1 MELRRRPRERRS
13 CNKIG
18 SQKKRSIGTPRIP
31 PPRKRPYP
39 PPPSAR
45 AFPSS
50 VHRVTKAP
58 PPPMPSIPGSPAVPR
73 VRTAPTDP
81 STPRGGGG
89 VQQQPPAMTVRTSG
103 AASGSGKTPDF
114 LSASAHVP
122 RTRSGGAKSHFN
134 NNSMSASERVPRT
147 KRTIRTSL
155 SASDRPARISSGG
168 SSKSKGFGKRMP
180 SITRGESPRRN
191 GKE

>member
-1 MELRRRPRERRS
+1 MEDGATKAAEGEAELQQNRQP
-13 CNKIG
+13 
-18 SQKKRSIGTPRIP
+18 KK
-31 PPRKRPYP
+31 K
-39 PPPSAR
+39 
-45 AFPSS
+45 
-50 VHRVTKAP
+50 VHRNPKDSTTTQTTVSTAAVSTSFSIEVDTVTAVTKP

-134 NNSMSASERVPRT
+134 
-147 KRTIRTSL
+147 RTIRTSL